1 MVKIRII
8 LGNIKM
14 VIRFKPIK
22 KVVEMKNFKRRN
34 YVAKY
39 APTFNKTK
47 VFRDR
52 TKYDRKNKE
61 DWLDE
66 E

>member
-1 MVKIRII
+1 MAQVGILFGDRI
-8 LGNIKM
+8 M

-22 KVVEMKNFKRRN
+22 KVVKMKDFKRRN

-52 TKYDRKNKE
+52 TKYDRKNKDE
-61 DWLDE
+61 WLDE

>member
-1 MVKIRII
+1 
-8 LGNIKM
+8 M

-22 KVVEMKNFKRRN
+22 KVVKMKDFKRRN

-52 TKYDRKNKE
+52 TKYDRKNKDE
-61 DWLDE
+61 WLDE